1 MEVSDRYTHIWPD
14 LSIGSTYLPNLCVI
28 KMGAHYTKDP
38 GLLGC
43 VLLSAMEIAI
53 SLNFF

>member
-14 LSIGSTYLPNLCVI
+14 LLIGSTYLPNLCVI
-28 KMGAHYTKDP
+28 KMCAHYIEDP

-43 VLLSAMEIAI
+43 VMLGAMEIAI